1 MKEVSN
7 LDEDLKSS
15 RIKKYNNPS
24 LQNEVKEWL
33 LQVMGSSINEDELRS
48 TDLVDFLKSGEVLSQ
63 LINCVW
69 GANTLPV
76 RKSKMAFVQM
86 ESIEQF
92 LNFIKSKGVPQDEL
106 FQTVDLYERQDPYQV
121 VMAIQSLSR
130 LIHKE
135 FGDRYPLIGPTIAA
149 KHERPKV
156 PPKPK
161 KFSANSGA
169 AWSTMEYGYMNGSNQ
184 KTENIVFGARRD
196 IVRR

>member
-1 MKEVSN
+1 MKDVSN
-7 LDEDLKSS
+7 LDEDLKTS
-15 RIKKYNNPS
+15 RSKKYNNPS
-24 LQNEVKEWL
+24 LQNEVKDWL
-33 LQVMGSSINEDELRS
+33 LHVMGSSINENELRS

-69 GANTLPV
+69 GPNTLPV
-76 RKSKMAFVQM
+76 KKSKMAFVQM

-92 LNFIKSKGVPQDEL
+92 LNFIKSEGVPQDEL
-106 FQTVDLYERQDPYQV
+106 FQTVDLYERRDPYQV

-130 LIHKE
+130 LMHKR
-135 FGDRYPLIGPTIAA
+135 FGDRYPLIGPAIAA

-169 AWSTMEYGYMNGSNQ
+169 AWSTIEYGYMSGSNQ

-196 IVRR
+196 IVKR

>member
-48 TDLVDFLKSGEVLSQ
+48 TDLVDFLKSGE
-63 LINCVW
+63 
-69 GANTLPV
+69 
-76 RKSKMAFVQM
+76 M

-169 AWSTMEYGYMNGSNQ
+169 AWSTMEYGYMNGNVFAGSS
-184 KTENIVFGARRD
+184 KSPGLIVFNAQAPPITNPATTVAATARVQSFLEFLD
-196 IVRR
+196 IP